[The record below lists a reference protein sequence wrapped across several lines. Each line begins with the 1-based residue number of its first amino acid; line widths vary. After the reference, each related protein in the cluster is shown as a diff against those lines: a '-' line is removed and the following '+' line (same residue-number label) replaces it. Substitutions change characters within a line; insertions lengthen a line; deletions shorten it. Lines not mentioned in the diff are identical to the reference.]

1 MIRSAAL
8 VLALAAALPLSAERT
23 GIAFRTDREI
33 ALLAPSPYGPGGEL
47 LLYDLRDHAIT
58 QRHRLDADSPFSAFA
73 LQPSTYHV
81 YTADPFGDV
90 LRYDYPAARIAAV
103 GFADGTVRL
112 VDLRTRV
119 PGEAFLAHLGP
130 VTALDYSTFL
140 PNIRQHFYLAS
151 GGEDGAIAVWGGSST
166 GLQKRMTFDDA
177 TVTAV
182 AMHNQRAAVVAG
194 TAIGR
199 LRVVRWT
206 AEELIGDI
214 PAHSGAVTA
223 LETDRSGRYILSGG
237 SDGRVRVWNFDNLG
251 LVYDL
256 HAHAGAL
263 GEVLVAPDGG
273 TFASVSHDGAVAIW
287 RLDGGQRIGDLAY
300 SGAAVHDVAFDNGTR
315 TLATV
320 SADRVLRLYD
330 IRTRSLVQSLEF

>member
-8 VLALAAALPLSAERT
+8 ALVLAAALPLSAERI

-33 ALLAPSPYGPGGEL
+33 ALLAPSPHAHGGEL

-58 QRHRLDADSPFSAFA
+58 QRHPLDADSPFTAFA

-81 YTADPFGDV
+81 YSADPFRGV
-90 LRYDYPAARIAAV
+90 LRYDYPAARVAAI
-103 GFADGTVRL
+103 GHADGTIRL
-112 VDLRTRV
+112 VDLRTRI
-119 PGEAFLAHLGP
+119 PGDPFPAHLGA
-130 VTALDYSTFL
+130 VTDLEYSIFL
-140 PNIRQHFYLAS
+140 PDLRRHFYLAS
-151 GGEDGAIAVWGGSST
+151 AGEDGAIAVWGGNSA
-166 GLQKRMTFDDA
+166 GLQKRVTFDDA

-182 AMHNQRAAVVAG
+182 AIHHQRAAALAG
-194 TAIGR
+194 MANGR
-199 LRVVRWT
+199 LRIVRWT

-223 LETDRSGRYILSGG
+223 LETDRSGRLILSGG

-256 HAHAGAL
+256 HAHAGAIDDVLL
-263 GEVLVAPDGG
+263 GPDGG
-273 TFASVSHDGAVAIW
+273 LFASTSRNGAVAIW
-287 RLDGGQRIGDLAY
+287 RLDGGQRIGDLAH
-300 SGAAVHDVAFDNGTR
+300 SGAPVHDVAFDNGTR

-330 IRTRSLVQSLEF
+330 IRTRSLLQSLEF